1 MQEGPAAEQG
11 TAVLQTLQEYVDNV
25 LPAELRAN
33 LASLNLNFKQGVPR
47 SDKRQQELWRVFDML
62 FRYMLAQVVSSD
74 AVPKGIQ
81 GIQGAATCVF
91 EHWVLLL
98 TNNRHVLIYIYIYTF
113 LTGGGGVA

>member
-47 SDKRQQELWRVFDML
+47 SDKRQQEL
-62 FRYMLAQVVSSD
+62 
-74 AVPKGIQ
+74 
-81 GIQGAATCVF
+81 
-91 EHWVLLL
+91 
-98 TNNRHVLIYIYIYTF
+98 
-113 LTGGGGVA
+113 